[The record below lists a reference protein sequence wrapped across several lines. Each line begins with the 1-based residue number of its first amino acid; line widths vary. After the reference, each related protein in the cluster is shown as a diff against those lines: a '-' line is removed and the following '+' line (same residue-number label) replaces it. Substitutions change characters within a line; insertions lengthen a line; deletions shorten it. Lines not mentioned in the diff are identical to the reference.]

1 MAYSEQV
8 GTYRQLGGSIGESIH
23 LYPRNNSNTNLL
35 AICMIK
41 STNPLRRPGLSL
53 LTARLIRHFLAN
65 HLERP
70 ADFR

>member
-8 GTYRQLGGSIGESIH
+8 GTYRQLGGSIGDSIH
-23 LYPRNNSNTNLL
+23 LYPRNNSNTDLR

-41 STNPLRRPGLSL
+41 PTNPLRCPEFSL
-53 LTARLIRHFLAN
+53 LAARLIRHFLAN
-65 HLERP
+65 HLQRP